1 MNPAPMTLIYEL
13 PVGVV
18 GVVGV
23 VVTVAPGG
31 SSNSEA
37 GGDVE

>member
-1 MNPAPMTLIYEL
+1 MRLIYEL
-13 PVGVV
+13 PVGA
-18 GVVGV
+18 VGV